1 MILDKIDLSKQLD
14 DNEYKDR
21 KKELELELLKCQLK
35 ARDEKLKVIV
45 LFEGWDASGK
55 GGAIKRLIE
64 PMDPRGYKVYS
75 ISAPTEIEK
84 SHHYLWRFWNRIP
97 EAGELVIFDRS
108 WYGRVLV
115 ERIERFATENEWKRA
130 YDEINQFEKSLSDDG
145 TIIIKFFVHISKEEQ
160 EKRFTE
166 RESNPLKRYKIGK
179 DDYRNRSKWNDY
191 LAAYEDMFEKTD
203 TDYAKWHIIEGNDKN
218 FARIKVMKKFIK
230 RLNKIENGD

>member
-1 MILDKIDLSKQLD
+1 MILDKIDLSKSLD
-14 DNEYKDR
+14 DKEYKER
-21 KKELELELLKCQLK
+21 RKELELELLKCQLK
-35 ARDEKLKVIV
+35 ARDEKLKAIV
-45 LFEGWDASGK
+45 LFEGWDAAGK
-55 GGAIKRLIE
+55 GGAIKRLTE

-115 ERIERFATENEWKRA
+115 ERIERFATEDEWKRA

-145 TIIIKFFVHISKEEQ
+145 TIIIKFFIHISKEEQ

-191 LAAYEDMFEKTD
+191 LTAYEDMFEKTD

>member
-14 DNEYKDR
+14 DKEYKDR

-45 LFEGWDASGK
+45 LFEGWDAAGK
-55 GGAIKRLIE
+55 GGAIKRLTE

-130 YDEINQFEKSLSDDG
+130 YDEINQFEKSLNDDG

-203 TDYAKWHIIEGNDKN
+203 TDYAKWNIIEGNDKN

>member
-14 DNEYKDR
+14 DKEYKDR

-35 ARDEKLKVIV
+35 ARDEKLKAIV
-45 LFEGWDASGK
+45 LFEGWDAAGK
-55 GGAIKRLIE
+55 GGAIKRLTE

-130 YDEINQFEKSLSDDG
+130 YDEINQFEKSLNDDG

-191 LAAYEDMFEKTD
+191 LATYEDMFEKTD
-203 TDYAKWHIIEGNDKN
+203 TDYAKWNIIEGNDKN

-230 RLNKIENGD
+230 RLNKIEYGD

>member
-1 MILDKIDLSKQLD
+1 MLDKIDLSKKLSES
-14 DNEYKDR
+14 EYKQK

-64 PMDPRGYKVYS
+64 SMDPRGYKVYS
-75 ISAPTEIEK
+75 ISAPTDLEK
-84 SHHYLWRFWNRIP
+84 SHHYLWRFWNRVP
-97 EAGELVIFDRS
+97 EEGELVIFDRS

-115 ERIERFATENEWKRA
+115 ERIERFASEDEWKRA
-130 YDEINQFEKSLSDDG
+130 YDEINQFEKTLSDDG
-145 TIIIKFFVHISKEEQ
+145 TIIIKFFVHISKDEQ
-160 EKRFTE
+160 ERRFEE

-191 LAAYEDMFEKTD
+191 LEAYEDMFEKTD
-203 TDYAKWHIIEGNDKN
+203 TPYAKWHIIEGNDKQ

>member
-1 MILDKIDLSKQLD
+1 MMLDKIDLTKRLD
-14 DNEYKDR
+14 DKEYKDR

-45 LFEGWDASGK
+45 LFEGWDAAGK
-55 GGAIKRLIE
+55 GGAIKRLTE

-75 ISAPTEIEK
+75 ISAPTELEK
-84 SHHYLWRFWNRIP
+84 AHHYLWRFWNRIP

-115 ERIERFATENEWKRA
+115 ERIERFASEDEWKRA
-130 YDEINQFEKSLSDDG
+130 YDEINQFEKALTDDG
-145 TIIIKFFVHISKEEQ
+145 TIIIKFFIHISKEEQ

-191 LAAYEDMFEKTD
+191 LTAYEDMFEKTD
-203 TDYAKWHIIEGNDKN
+203 TDYAKWHVIEGNDKN